1 MNGEKNGLNLANLPQ
16 DIREKLEKSGM
27 DLENLPR
34 AMLEKLQKMSSHGGG
49 KEIKM
54 DNENPFKERIKTH
67 HNERIF
73 PPVVASEDELFKAL
87 NSPSGSEDCV
97 IYFHIPFCDNICS
110 FCSMNRTKLADE
122 LDSYSEFL
130 LGEIAKFGK
139 TEYLKSKKIKSIYFG
154 GGTPT
159 TLKENH
165 FERIF
170 AAIFEKFSVDE
181 TCEISLE
188 STLHNLSVEK
198 IKFLQNIG
206 VNRFSIGIQTFSDHG
221 RKFLN
226 RVYNG
231 KGAIKKLANLRE
243 NFDGL
248 LCTDI
253 IYNYPNQSLDDV
265 KFDAKQIL
273 DLNIDST
280 SFYSLMYF
288 DGAKLSKDGKE
299 FEYDLQTDLNLHN
312 EFAKTLLDSG
322 KFELLE
328 LTKLARKNRDTYEY
342 IRHTHKGT
350 DILPL
355 GNGAGGKIAGF
366 GMFGMAGR
374 KMISKISPKQAEFE
388 KLCNLFQ
395 YDCLDLS
402 EFKNLS
408 EQTCNELFE
417 FLKKCENLGLA
428 ELSHGKFR
436 LNLNGVF
443 WGNNIAVN
451 CANIIKKEF
460 IK

>member
-1 MNGEKNGLNLANLPQ
+1 MSKDINLANLPKEV
-16 DIREKLEKSGM
+16 REKLEKSGM
-27 DLENLPR
+27 DIASMPK
-34 AMLEKLQKMSSHGGG
+34 AMLEKILKSASHGGG
-49 KEIKM
+49 KEINM

-67 HNERIF
+67 HTPRIF
-73 PPVVASEDELFKAL
+73 PPNPASEDELFKAL
-87 NSPSGSEDCV
+87 SVPSDDKDGV

-110 FCSMNRTKLADE
+110 FCSMNRTKLENE
-122 LDSYSEFL
+122 LDDYTKFL
-130 LGEIAKFGK
+130 LDEIAKFGN
-139 TEYLKSKKIKSIYFG
+139 TPYLKSKKIKSIYFG

-170 AAIFEKFSVDE
+170 NEIYKYFSIDE
-181 TCEISLE
+181 NCEISLE
-188 STLHNLSVEK
+188 STLHNLNVEK
-198 IKFLQNIG
+198 IKFLEKIG

-231 KGAIKKLANLRE
+231 KQAIAKFSDLRE
-243 NFDGL
+243 NFDGM

-253 IYNYPNQSLDDV
+253 IYNYPNESLDDV
-265 KFDAKQIL
+265 KFDAQNVINL
-273 DLNIDST
+273 GVDST

-288 DGAKLSKDGKE
+288 DGSKLSKDGKE
-299 FEYDLQTDLNLHN
+299 FEYDLKHDNALHN
-312 EFAKTLLDSG
+312 EFAKTLLESG
-322 KFELLE
+322 EFELLE

-366 GMFGMAGR
+366 GMFGMGGR
-374 KMISKISPKQAEFE
+374 KMISKNSPNQVKFE

-395 YDCLDLS
+395 YQSLNLS
-402 EFKNLS
+402 EFKILS
-408 EQTCNELFE
+408 DNIKTELFA
-417 FLKKCENLGLA
+417 FLKECENMGFGEFKNGKF
-428 ELSHGKFR
+428 ELS
-436 LNLNGVF
+436 LNGVF
-443 WGNNIAVN
+443 WGNNIAVKS
-451 CANIIKKEF
+451 ANIIKKEF

>member
-1 MNGEKNGLNLANLPQ
+1 MSNENKDINLQNLPKE
-16 DIREKLEKSGM
+16 IREKLEKSGM
-27 DLENLPR
+27 DIASMPK
-34 AMLEKLQKMSSHGGG
+34 AMLEKILKSASHGGG
-49 KEIKM
+49 KEVG
-54 DNENPFKERIKTH
+54 DEQNPFKERIKTH
-67 HNERIF
+67 HTPRIF
-73 PPVVASEDELFKAL
+73 PPNPASEDELFNAL
-87 NSPSGSEDCV
+87 NSPSLTQDCV

-122 LDSYSEFL
+122 LDSYTEFL
-130 LGEIAKFGK
+130 LGEIAKFGS
-139 TEYLKSKKIKSIYFG
+139 TPYLKSKKIKSIYFG

-170 AAIFEKFSVDE
+170 NEIYKYFSIDE
-181 TCEISLE
+181 NCEISLE

-253 IYNYPNQSLDDV
+253 IYNYPNQSLDDIR
-265 KFDAKQIL
+265 FDAKQIL

-299 FEYDLQTDLNLHN
+299 FKYDLQTDLNLHN
-312 EFAKTLLDSG
+312 EFAKTLLESG
-322 KFELLE
+322 EFELLE

-366 GMFGMAGR
+366 GVFGMAGK
-374 KMISKISPKQAEFE
+374 KMISKNAPNQAKFE

-395 YDCLDLS
+395 YQSLNLS
-402 EFKNLS
+402 EFETL
-408 EQTCNELFE
+408 QTEIKTELFA
-417 FLKKCENLGLA
+417 FLKECENLKFG
-428 ELSHGKFR
+428 EFKNGKFE

-443 WGNNIAVN
+443 WGNNIAVKS
-451 CANIIKKEF
+451 ANIIKKEF

>member
-1 MNGEKNGLNLANLPQ
+1 MSEKNRDINLQNLPKEV
-16 DIREKLEKSGM
+16 REKLEKSGM
-27 DLENLPR
+27 DIASMPKE
-34 AMLEKLQKMSSHGGG
+34 MLEKILKSASHGGG
-49 KEIKM
+49 KEVG
-54 DNENPFKERIKTH
+54 DEQNPFIERIKTH
-67 HNERIF
+67 HTPRIF
-73 PPVVASEDELFKAL
+73 PPNPASEDELFNAL
-87 NSPSGSEDCV
+87 NSPSLTQDCV
-97 IYFHIPFCDNICS
+97 IYFHVPFCDNICS
-110 FCSMNRTKLADE
+110 FCSMNRTKLENE
-122 LDSYSEFL
+122 LDDYTQFL
-130 LGEIAKFGK
+130 LSEIAKFGD
-139 TEYLKSKKIKSIYFG
+139 TPYLKSKKIKSIYFG

-165 FERIF
+165 FEKIF
-170 AAIFEKFSVDE
+170 KAIFDKFSVDKN
-181 TCEISLE
+181 CEISIE
-188 STLHNLSVEK
+188 STLHNLNVEK
-198 IKFLQNIG
+198 IKFLEKIG

-226 RVYNG
+226 RVYNS
-231 KGAIKKLANLRE
+231 KQAIANFAKLRE
-243 NFDGL
+243 NFDGF

-253 IYNYPNQSLDDV
+253 IYNYPNQSLDEV
-265 KFDAKQIL
+265 KFDAQNV
-273 DLNIDST
+273 LNLGADST

-288 DGAKLSKDGKE
+288 DGSKLSKDGKE
-299 FEYDLQTDLNLHN
+299 FEYDLRLDNALHN

-328 LTKLARKNRDTYEY
+328 LTKLARIGRDSYEY

-366 GMFGMAGR
+366 GVFGMAGK
-374 KMISKISPKQAEFE
+374 KMISKNAPNQAKFE

-395 YDCLDLS
+395 YQSLNLS
-402 EFKNLS
+402 EFETL
-408 EQTCNELFE
+408 QTEIKTELFA
-417 FLKKCENLGLA
+417 FLKECENLKFG
-428 ELSHGKFR
+428 EFKNGKFE

>member
-1 MNGEKNGLNLANLPQ
+1 MSEKNRDINLQNLPKEV
-16 DIREKLEKSGM
+16 REKLEKSGM
-27 DLENLPR
+27 DIASMPK
-34 AMLEKLQKMSSHGGG
+34 AMLEKILKSASHGGG
-49 KEIKM
+49 KEVG
-54 DNENPFKERIKTH
+54 DEQNPFKERIKTH
-67 HNERIF
+67 HTPRIF
-73 PPVVASEDELFKAL
+73 PPNPTSEDELFKAL
-87 NSPSGSEDCV
+87 SVPSDDKDGV

-110 FCSMNRTKLADE
+110 FCSMNRTKLENE
-122 LDSYSEFL
+122 LDDYTKFL
-130 LGEIAKFGK
+130 LDEIAKFGN
-139 TEYLKSKKIKSIYFG
+139 TPYLKSKKIKSIYFG

-170 AAIFEKFSVDE
+170 NEIYKYFSIDE
-181 TCEISLE
+181 NCEISLE

-231 KGAIKKLANLRE
+231 KQAIAKFSDLRE
-243 NFDGL
+243 NFDGM

-253 IYNYPNQSLDDV
+253 IYNYPNESLDDV
-265 KFDAKQIL
+265 KFDAQNVINL
-273 DLNIDST
+273 GVDSS

-288 DGAKLSKDGKE
+288 DGSKLSKDGKE
-299 FEYDLQTDLNLHN
+299 YEYDLTHDNALHN
-312 EFAKTLLDSG
+312 EFAKALLDSG

-328 LTKLARKNRDTYEY
+328 LTKLARIGRDTYEY

-366 GMFGMAGR
+366 GMFGMGGR
-374 KMISKISPKQAEFE
+374 KMISKNSPNQVKFE

-395 YDCLDLS
+395 YQSLNLS
-402 EFKNLS
+402 EFEILS
-408 EQTCNELFE
+408 NDIKTELFA
-417 FLKKCENLGLA
+417 FLKECENMGFGEFKNGKF
-428 ELSHGKFR
+428 ELS
-436 LNLNGVF
+436 LNGIF
-443 WGNNIAVN
+443 LGNNIAVKS
-451 CANIIKKEF
+451 ANIIKKEF

>member
-1 MNGEKNGLNLANLPQ
+1 MSEKNRDINLQNLPKEV
-16 DIREKLEKSGM
+16 REKLEKSGM
-27 DLENLPR
+27 DIANMPK
-34 AMLEKLQKMSSHGGG
+34 AMLEKILKSASHGGG
-49 KEIKM
+49 KEVG
-54 DNENPFKERIKTH
+54 DEQNPFKERIKTH
-67 HNERIF
+67 HTPRIF
-73 PPVVASEDELFKAL
+73 PPNPASEDELFEAL
-87 NSPSGSEDCV
+87 SKPSDDEDGV
-97 IYFHIPFCDNICS
+97 IYFHVPFCDNICS
-110 FCSMNRTKLADE
+110 FCSMNRTKLENE
-122 LDSYSEFL
+122 LDDYTEFL
-130 LGEIAKFGK
+130 LSEIAKFGD
-139 TEYLKSKKIKSIYFG
+139 TPYLKSKKIKSIYFG

-159 TLKENH
+159 TLKEKH

-170 AAIFEKFSVDE
+170 AAIFDKFSVDE

-198 IKFLQNIG
+198 IKFLEKIG

-231 KGAIKKLANLRE
+231 KGAIKKLSNLRE
-243 NFDGL
+243 NFSGM

-253 IYNYPNQSLDDV
+253 IYNYPNESLDEV
-265 KFDAKQIL
+265 KFDATQV
-273 DLNIDST
+273 LNLGIDST

-288 DGAKLSKDGKE
+288 DGAKLSKDGVE
-299 FEYDLQTDLNLHN
+299 FEYDLTHDNALHN
-312 EFAKTLLDSG
+312 EFVKTLLDSG

-366 GMFGMAGR
+366 GMFGMGGR
-374 KMISKISPKQAEFE
+374 KMISKNSPNQAKFE

-395 YDCLDLS
+395 YQSLNLS
-402 EFKNLS
+402 EFEILND
-408 EQTCNELFE
+408 EIRAELFA
-417 FLKKCENLGLA
+417 FLKECENMGFG
-428 ELSHGKFR
+428 EFKNGKFR